1 MFLVLLLL
9 VYGSAIHQHL
19 ERRLNQ
25 MATVQEATQ
34 ALLDA
39 LTAKELAEKA
49 YDEAKALVIKTYAK
63 EGITESELA
72 ELRVAVVPAQT
83 RSWDLDKLKKLVTP
97 AQFRKL
103 TVPKV
108 DVKAWDSA
116 EGRNE
121 IPKRVIKAVVSFSD
135 SVRVL
140 VRPAKGAEKPVRV
153 SKSKSKTEVA

>member
-1 MFLVLLLL
+1 
-9 VYGSAIHQHL
+9 
-19 ERRLNQ
+19 

-34 ALLDA
+34 AFLDA
-39 LTAKELAEKA
+39 LTAKELAEQA
-49 YDEAKALVIKTYAK
+49 YDEAKALVVETYA
-63 EGITESELA
+63 EAGISESELA
-72 ELRVAVVPAQT
+72 ELRVLVVPSQT

-108 DVKAWDSA
+108 DTKAWDSA

-121 IPKRVIKAVVSFSD
+121 IPKRVIKAVVSFTD

-140 VRPAKGAEKPVRV
+140 VRPAKGAEKPVRA
-153 SKSKSKTEVA
+153 SKTEKASKSA